1 MTKILRNLQCLLL
14 GLKDTLHSTV
24 GSLRTQTYFRLS
36 VVSAEPVTAGNTSA
50 FAGYAVS
57 HIVK

>member
-1 MTKILRNLQCLLL
+1 MYHVNDFVVVRAV
-14 GLKDTLHSTV
+14 S
-24 GSLRTQTYFRLS
+24 SLRTQTYFRLS